1 MADDDAVEV
10 NDDPAPEPVV
20 NCHDNTG
27 GLLTDAD
34 RLGAAAVGCQP
45 LDGADTAAVA
55 DDVVD
60 SSEALAAAASSSE
73 STDTV
78 SVAVQVALDD
88 VEPHA
93 PPPAAAAVPNEDQ
106 PAAAAAAARD
116 DADAVDPPAV
126 NAAVPA
132 PAVQLGPQGLGD
144 VHQAMMQGRG
154 PVGFQA
160 YKQPN
165 LFALRVSM
173 IDFTERSVKH
183 L

>member
-1 MADDDAVEV
+1 VADDDAVEV
-10 NDDPAPEPVV
+10 NDDPAPVPVV
-20 NCHDNTG
+20 SCHDNTD

-93 PPPAAAAVPNEDQ
+93 PPAAAAVPNEDQ
-106 PAAAAAAARD
+106 PAAARD

-126 NAAVPA
+126 DAAVPA
-132 PAVQLGPQGLGD
+132 PAIQLGPQGLGD

-173 IDFTERSVKH
+173 IDLLSVP
-183 L
+183 